1 MLIVHDYPMGFVDS
15 DQAIGED
22 EARFGGCR
30 IVFTAEHAL
39 DKGFLRWN
47 GTVHFEGSHSLRIP
61 IQLRLAR
68 AHGGQAGCHWAYSA
82 NNLDLYGQNF
92 HLLL

>member
-1 MLIVHDYPMGFVDS
+1 MLIAHDYPTGFVDS

-39 DKGFLRWN
+39 DKGFLR
-47 GTVHFEGSHSLRIP
+47 
-61 IQLRLAR
+61 
-68 AHGGQAGCHWAYSA
+68 
-82 NNLDLYGQNF
+82 
-92 HLLL
+92 